1 MRLFE
6 DTYQGNTHRKAI
18 DLLLSALY
26 MITTRRLP
34 EEITDKLDPRTFKI
48 DNVFNKIN
56 LVNVPEAVVLRDCV
70 ATKKV
75 TAVAGGPTTEEK
87 VKLTANLNEMAFCRI
102 RIPHRDQTPS
112 EYATDN
118 PPKTADIGEIDPEK
132 AEDEV
137 ELPAK
142 LDADEVIAELK

>member
-6 DTYQGNTHRKAI
+6 DTYMGNTHRKAI

-48 DNVFNKIN
+48 DSVFNKIQ
-56 LVNVPEAVVLRDCV
+56 LVNIPEAVVLRDCV
-70 ATKKV
+70 QTKKV

-87 VKLTANLNEMAFCRI
+87 VKVTANLNEMAFCRI
-102 RIPHRDQTPS
+102 RIPMRDQTPS

-118 PPKTADIGEIDPEK
+118 PPKTADIGEIDPDK
-132 AEDEV
+132 EDEV

-142 LDADEVIAELK
+142 LEDVEENVPDIK